1 METFISRY
9 TAKNIE
15 NIEKEKKKQNEKEG
29 TMRWARTQRTY
40 LFIERGLRSM
50 ISIMYSISY
59 IPLEKNRAFHF
70 VPAPQT

>member
-1 METFISRY
+1 
-9 TAKNIE
+9 
-15 NIEKEKKKQNEKEG
+15 
-29 TMRWARTQRTY
+29 MRWARTQRTY